1 MQLEIGP
8 IFRAMTRSRARFI
21 LIVAE
26 VALTLAIAANGI
38 TLILEAREAMTRPSG
53 FDEANLVRVISEPF
67 SDALRDPERL
77 AQLTREDLAT
87 LRAMPGVRSASN
99 TFFTPWMGGGAVTE
113 VLLPGQ
119 ELGTNTQFYY
129 VDPSILDTLGVELV
143 QGRNLS
149 QQDYESTPPD
159 VGYDQAQVGVIISQ
173 ALAKQL
179 FPDGQAVGKTLTYS
193 NVEQT
198 HTIVGVFDK
207 FYNPVGN
214 AGGIN
219 EYTVFYPIPS
229 GGLQRGTQY
238 LVRAE
243 PGQASA
249 VAAAIDG
256 ALLKVDD
263 GRNVRVR
270 TIAETRQ
277 RFHNSDRLLVAS
289 LNAVMVLL
297 VVVTALGIV
306 GITSFSVAERR
317 RQIGTRRA
325 LGATPAAIVRYF
337 LVENWIV
344 TTTGVILGLGLAYAL
359 NYGLVTWVAG
369 SRLDWRVLAPGVA
382 FLWVLGLAAA
392 LGPAL
397 RGSRVPPAIATRN
410 V

>member
-26 VALTLAIAANGI
+26 VALTLAIAANGV

-53 FDEANLVRVISEPF
+53 FDEANLIRVVSEPF

-77 AQLTREDLAT
+77 AQLTREDLAA

-113 VLLPGQ
+113 VRLPG
-119 ELGTNTQFYY
+119 EERSTDTQFYY
-129 VDPSILDTLGVELV
+129 VDPSILETLGVELV
-143 QGRNLS
+143 QGNNLS
-149 QQDYESTPPD
+149 QQDYESTPQD
-159 VGYDQAQVGVIISQ
+159 VGYDRAQVGVMISQ

-193 NVEQT
+193 NTEQT

-207 FYNPVGN
+207 FYNPMGSSSVSQ
-214 AGGIN
+214 
-219 EYTVFYPIPS
+219 YVVFYPIPNGS
-229 GGLQRGTQY
+229 LQRGTSY
-238 LVRAE
+238 LVRAD
-243 PGQASA
+243 PGQAGA
-249 VAAAIDG
+249 VAAAIDR

-277 RFHNSDRLLVAS
+277 RFHDSDRLLVAS
-289 LNAVMVLL
+289 LNSVMVLL

-306 GITSFSVAERR
+306 GITSFSVTERR

-369 SRLDWRVLAPGVA
+369 TRLDWRVLAPGVA
-382 FLWVLGLAAA
+382 FLWMLGLAAA

>member
-38 TLILEAREAMTRPSG
+38 TLILEARETMTRPSG
-53 FDEANLVRVISEPF
+53 FDEANLIRVVSEPF

-77 AQLTREDLAT
+77 AQLTREDLAA

-113 VLLPGQ
+113 ILLPGR
-119 ELGTNTQFYY
+119 ERGINTQFYY
-129 VDPSILDTLGVELV
+129 VDPTILDTLGVELV
-143 QGRNLS
+143 QGRNVS
-149 QQDYESTPPD
+149 QQEYESVPPD
-159 VGYDQAQVGVIISQ
+159 SGYDRAQVGVIISQ
-173 ALAKQL
+173 ALAKHL
-179 FPDGQAVGKTLTYS
+179 FPGGQAVGKAIGYS

-207 FYNPVGN
+207 FYNPVGS
-214 AGGIN
+214 AAIN

-238 LVRAE
+238 LVRAD
-243 PGQASA
+243 PGQAGA
-249 VAAAIDG
+249 VAAAIDQ

-277 RFHNSDRLLVAS
+277 RFHDSDRLLVAS
-289 LNAVMVLL
+289 LNSVMVLL

-306 GITSFSVAERR
+306 GITSFSVTERR

-344 TTTGVILGLGLAYAL
+344 TTTGVVLGLGLAYAL

-382 FLWVLGLAAA
+382 FLWMLGLAAA

>member
-38 TLILEAREAMTRPSG
+38 TLILEARETMTRPSG
-53 FDEANLVRVISEPF
+53 FDEANLIRVISEPY

-77 AQLTREDLAT
+77 AQLTREDLSA
-87 LRAMPGVRSASN
+87 LRAMPGVRSATN

-113 VLLPGQ
+113 ILLPGQ

-129 VDPSILDTLGVELV
+129 VDPSILDTLGIELV

-149 QQDYESTPPD
+149 LQEYESAPPD
-159 VGYDQAQVGVIISQ
+159 SGYDRVQVGVLISQ
-173 ALAKQL
+173 SLAKHL
-179 FPDGQAVGKTLTYS
+179 FPDGQAVGKTITYS
-193 NVEQT
+193 NVERT

-207 FYNPVGN
+207 FYNPVGS
-214 AGGIN
+214 ASIN

-238 LVRAE
+238 LVRAD

-270 TIAETRQ
+270 TIAEMRQ
-277 RFHNSDRLLVAS
+277 RFHDSDRLLVAS

-306 GITSFSVAERR
+306 GITSFSVTERR

-344 TTTGVILGLGLAYAL
+344 TTTGVVLGLGLAYAL

-369 SRLDWRVLAPGVA
+369 TRLDWRVLAPGVA
-382 FLWVLGLAAA
+382 FLWVLGLTAA